1 MKKKEKNAKK
11 LKNLQRKETTFDI
24 ANSPGFAYNNFM
36 NITKKVARAL
46 IHKGKTLSL
55 AESCTGGF
63 LSNAL
68 TDIPGSSKFFKAG
81 VISYSDAAKN
91 KILKVPNSTL
101 QKYGAVSIPCVRQ
114 MAQGIRQLTKTDFSI
129 ALSGIAGPSGGTKTK
144 PIGLTFI
151 AINSKK
157 QTRSFKFIFK
167 GSRLSIKKQAATKAL
182 KLFLIFLNESE

>member
-1 MKKKEKNAKK
+1 MA
-11 LKNLQRKETTFDI
+11 
-24 ANSPGFAYNNFM
+24 
-36 NITKKVARAL
+36 KKVARVL
-46 IHKGKTLSL
+46 IQRSNTLSL

-81 VISYSDAAKN
+81 VVSYSDAAKN
-91 KILKVPNSTL
+91 KILKVPCQTL

-114 MAQGIRQLTKTDFSI
+114 MAQGVRQLAKTDFSI

-144 PIGLTFI
+144 PVGLTFI
-151 AINSKK
+151 AISSKK

-167 GSRLSIKKQAATKAL
+167 GSRLSVKKQAAAKAL
-182 KLFLIFLNESE
+182 KLFLNFFDESK